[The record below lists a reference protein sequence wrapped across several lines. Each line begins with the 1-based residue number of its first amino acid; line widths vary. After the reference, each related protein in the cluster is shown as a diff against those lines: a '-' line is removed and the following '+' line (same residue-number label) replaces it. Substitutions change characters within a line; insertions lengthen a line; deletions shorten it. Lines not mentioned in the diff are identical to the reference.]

1 MSSRYK
7 GSRKEVTALDTYIK
21 LTRASETIN
30 SKIYRLL
37 KKSGFTESQFKIL
50 DALYHLGAL
59 TQKSLGEKLLSSG
72 GNITMVID
80 NLEKRGMVKRERG
93 SDDRRLFYVKI
104 SDKGIAEI
112 EQVMPNVVELITAQ
126 MNILSKQQQKELQSM
141 CKKIGFKQK

>member
-7 GSRKEVTALDTYIK
+7 GSRKVITALDSYIK
-21 LTRASETIN
+21 LTRATETIN
-30 SKIYRLL
+30 SKIYRVL

-80 NLEKRGMVKRERG
+80 NLEKRALVKRKRG
-93 SDDRRLFYVKI
+93 IDDRRLFYVQI
-104 SDKGIAEI
+104 TDKGKTEI
-112 EQVMPNVVELITAQ
+112 EHVMPAVAELISRE
-126 MNILSKQQQKELQSM
+126 MNILSKQEQIELQSL
-141 CKKIGFKQK
+141 CKKIGLKQK